1 MIELPRGIK
10 PVTGLL
16 FAHADHGAVGAA
28 ADENL
33 VLRLMPGPGFA
44 VGLHGFSLLE
54 TANPGADG
62 NGYRWELGSNTEI
75 TPVQDGL
82 GNDVIYSAEQ
92 RVEGAPGQSVLWNPN
107 RMMNAGPILV
117 IRDVISRVNSLT
129 GVSAFSAIIYYA
141 LYEVSDSDFLRIA
154 GIQLASRGSASG

>member
-1 MIELPRGIK
+1 MLELPRGVK

-16 FAHADHGAVGAA
+16 FAHADHGAVASG
-28 ADENL
+28 ADENI
-33 VLRLMPGPGFA
+33 VLRLQPGPGFA

-62 NGYRWELGSNTEI
+62 NGYRWELGTNTDI

-82 GNDVIYSAEQ
+82 GNEVVYSAEA
-92 RVEGAPGQSVLWNPN
+92 RVEGAPGQVPMWSPN
-107 RMMNAGPILV
+107 RYYNAGPLLV

-154 GIQLASRGSASG
+154 GVQLASRGAQA